1 MATPAEKIQ
10 SLTTELEKVVE
21 QHNQAVQVMNACRE
35 QAISLQGAINALREL
50 EEEGKEETTS
60 EAE

>member
-1 MATPAEKIQ
+1 MATITEKIAE
-10 SLTTELEKVVE
+10 LTAELEKVVE
-21 QHNQAVQVMNACRE
+21 QHNQAVQVMNAAKE

-50 EEEGKEETTS
+50 QEDEAPT

>member
-1 MATPAEKIQ
+1 MATPAEKLQ
-10 SLTTELEKVVE
+10 SLTAELEKVVE

>member
-10 SLTTELEKVVE
+10 SLTAELEKVVE